1 MTTRTSRSATTT
13 GGFPISAS
21 RQRGGIGVLAAER
34 ALFRER
40 QHLQVVG
47 HGRQPKAQVV
57 ARGGLLG
64 GDYPRRRGE
73 QGRDLGERRRTRAPY
88 PLVVAEAVVHGYPD
102 ARRQRRKRAD
112 PAAHVVS
119 LVTGGGGHGQR
130 ARGAGR
136 VQVRRRP
143 EGVPQGRRRRPS
155 RPPLTARQRPHER
168 GRLRM
173 GTQPDPGD
181 LQAEQVLPRESA
193 VICTAST
200 QPMECPIRKTP
211 APRGRP
217 ARNDSI
223 VAYARPTRLATVGIR
238 SVYGAEAP
246 YPGRSSAMTV
256 NPSAAPAVSSDS
268 RGETGESKYPD
279 VTAPPC
285 RATTTARGRGASDI
299 SADIGMPSTTTAR
312 ETERAPGAPE
322 TTLAVT
328 CPPAAAARRSG

>member
-47 HGRQPKAQVV
+47 HRRQPEAQVV

-130 ARGAGR
+130 ARGAMNVDASGWGR
-136 VQVRRRP
+136 SP
-143 EGVPQGRRRRPS
+143 IPAISRPS
-155 RPPLTARQRPHER
+155 RSC
-168 GRLRM
+168 
-173 GTQPDPGD
+173 
-181 LQAEQVLPRESA
+181 PRESA

-223 VAYARPTRLATVGIR
+223 
-238 SVYGAEAP
+238 
-246 YPGRSSAMTV
+246 
-256 NPSAAPAVSSDS
+256 
-268 RGETGESKYPD
+268 
-279 VTAPPC
+279 
-285 RATTTARGRGASDI
+285 
-299 SADIGMPSTTTAR
+299 
-312 ETERAPGAPE
+312 
-322 TTLAVT
+322 
-328 CPPAAAARRSG
+328 